1 LPAGFHKRFF
11 FAGGCATCVL
21 AGSAW
26 YGLAANNA
34 RTLPQEA
41 NTPQQATPQQ
51 PGVPG
56 EVARPQAP
64 AQAAYDTVGPIE
76 GESITVQGP
85 LNIEVVRGQTKT
97 ILRSGSDVRVN
108 SGQAHIALVEGGEI
122 AVCGPAHFSVLK
134 SVNLLTIALDGGAL
148 HAHIERTPMLTIYT
162 AQLQLKPIPIG
173 DGVQDLLIG
182 FDVSGAMCVHPSS
195 GALRVEQQLTA
206 QNIVVPQG
214 ADIVVAN
221 AQLDSLM
228 AGNGRCSCELQMAK
242 AAAPPP
248 ELEISRPSTA
258 EELRKDAEAKDKS
271 AKAAGAPARAGDG
284 EPVYQVFMPPLSYD
298 ASAKV
303 QRDDFDPK
311 LILFVRRV
319 RVRPTLVFQG
329 RVEGDAVA
337 PKGRAQQ
344 TSPPHQPSS
353 PPAKSTSPETSAPAN
368 GSPAQQPKKPQQ
380 PDTLMNR
387 ARSLWHKVF
396 S

>member
-1 LPAGFHKRFF
+1 
-11 FAGGCATCVL
+11 VL
-21 AGSAW
+21 AASAW
-26 YGLAANNA
+26 YGLAANHA
-34 RTLPQEA
+34 RTSAQEA
-41 NTPQQATPQQ
+41 SPPQQTIPAQ

-56 EVARPQAP
+56 DVTKPQAA

-76 GESITVQGP
+76 GDAITVQGP

-214 ADIVVAN
+214 ADIVIAN

-242 AAAPPP
+242 AVAPPP

-258 EELRKDAEAKDKS
+258 EELKKDAEAKDKS
-271 AKAAGAPARAGDG
+271 AKAPQGPTAAPQG

-311 LILFVRRV
+311 LIVFVRRV
-319 RVRPTLVFQG
+319 RVRPALVFQG
-329 RVEGDAVA
+329 RVEGERVA
-337 PKGRAQQ
+337 PKGGARE
-344 TSPPHQPSS
+344 S
-353 PPAKSTSPETSAPAN
+353 
-368 GSPAQQPKKPQQ
+368 SPAQQPASPPGKSASPQNSTPPNGSPEQQPKKPRQ